1 MKKILTVMLTLM
13 FASSVFAF
21 DLDDSIVRWRNIVGV
36 VTAPGADNPVGT
48 IHAGA
53 GPWTV
58 RSGRASVNLSTGGAS
73 FEVEGLTLNGG
84 NSTGTPGPVSAVVGT
99 LVCNAGTQTVAI
111 LDTTSVTINVHGDAE
126 FSGLLQN
133 IPVTCANPLFL
144 VRIAA
149 PAGAAGRWIGT
160 GTERFIGDDEK

>member
-1 MKKILTVMLTLM
+1 MKKMLAVMLTLL

-36 VTAPGADNPVGT
+36 ITAPGVDNPVGT

-58 RSGRASVNLSTGGAS
+58 RSGRASVNLSTGAAS

-99 LVCNAGTQTVAI
+99 LVCNSGTQTVAI
-111 LDTTSVTINVHGDAE
+111 LDTASVTLNVHGDAA
-126 FSGLLQN
+126 FFGHLQN
-133 IPVTCANPLFL
+133 IPATCANPLFL

-149 PAGAAGRWIGT
+149 PAGAAGRWIGA
-160 GTERFIGDDEK
+160 GTERFIGDDGN

>member
-1 MKKILTVMLTLM
+1 MKKMLTVMLTLM

-73 FEVEGLTLNGG
+73 FEVEALTLNGG

-133 IPVTCANPLFL
+133 IPVTCANPRFL

>member
-1 MKKILTVMLTLM
+1 MKKMLTVMLTLM

-36 VTAPGADNPVGT
+36 VTAPGADNSVGT

-99 LVCNAGTQTVAI
+99 LV
-111 LDTTSVTINVHGDAE
+111 
-126 FSGLLQN
+126 
-133 IPVTCANPLFL
+133 
-144 VRIAA
+144 
-149 PAGAAGRWIGT
+149 
-160 GTERFIGDDEK
+160 

>member
-1 MKKILTVMLTLM
+1 MKKMLTVMLTLM

-73 FEVEGLTLNGG
+73 FEVEALTLNGG

-133 IPVTCANPLFL
+133 IPVTCGNPLFL